1 MEITHKDG
9 IVTVTMRADEATVRA
24 APFSTS
30 EKTKIVATTSG
41 FMGVSGSGGLKL
53 SLNLTAPLTDEDVAT
68 LAARRAVAAPVA
80 GAAKPTSELRK
91 ANGATA

>member
-1 MEITHKDG
+1 MEITYKDG

-24 APFSTS
+24 APRSS
-30 EKTKIVATTSG
+30 SGKTKIVATTSG

-53 SLNLTAPLTDEDVAT
+53 SLNLTAPLPEGET
-68 LAARRAVAAPVA
+68 APA
-80 GAAKPTSELRK
+80 STEAPAPAKPTSELRK